1 MAMRIGDSFGLVAVF
16 SLLLMTHKV
25 LLKEYESSQGN
36 PILLPHHCTPSE
48 AMHSDVRDVLVQYKL
63 DHSSFVNR
71 QLMPVKDDLRRE
83 IERLMS
89 TRNEQVL
96 SFEADEKL
104 TYGEVSAILSDLRKD
119 DPELFIILLTK
130 KQVASFDDTQWH
142 PFPDLCV
149 S

>member
-36 PILLPHHCTPSE
+36 PVLLPHHCTPSE
-48 AMHSDVRDVLVQYKL
+48 AMHSDAREVLVQYKL

>member
-1 MAMRIGDSFGLVAVF
+1 MHRGDA
-16 SLLLMTHKV
+16 K
-25 LLKEYESSQGN
+25 
-36 PILLPHHCTPSE
+36 
-48 AMHSDVRDVLVQYKL
+48 DVLVQYKL

-89 TRNEQVL
+89 RRNEQVL

-119 DPELFIILLTK
+119 DPDSS
-130 KQVASFDDTQWH
+130 SFSL
-142 PFPDLCV
+142 PRNRSLCLMTRNGIY
-149 S
+149 SAYPSRSLMEK